1 MSYDRDKHRYYSKQK
16 YEAAIGTFATGI
28 VFLFVAIL
36 SLVLR
41 YFPAFDFIGLS
52 YWGVWLFIPAFFIF
66 IGGFSQLYTNNKFKK
81 AVKNA
86 ILDRG
91 NQSTFNLED
100 LALEVGIKPKD
111 VLRVLVDLR
120 SKGEIKYRFN
130 SDTGEIVL
138 GEEVS
143 YTPVENFQAPKK
155 LDSALPSEGKNYC
168 VYCGN
173 KIREGS
179 QYCAFCGSKL

>member
-1 MSYDRDKHRYYSKQK
+1 MSYDRDKQRYYSKQK

-28 VFLFVAIL
+28 VFLFVAII

-41 YFPAFDFIGLS
+41 YFPDFDFIGLS
-52 YWGVWLFIPAFFIF
+52 YWGYWLFIPAFFIF

-91 NQSTFNLED
+91 KQSTFNLED

-120 SKGEIKYRFN
+120 AIGAITYRFN
-130 SDTGEIVL
+130 SDTGEVIL
-138 GEEVS
+138 GEEIK
-143 YTPVENFQAPKK
+143 YAPAENFVAPKK
-155 LDSALPSEGKNYC
+155 IDSALPSEGKSYC

>member
-36 SLVLR
+36 SLVLNAIN
-41 YFPAFDFIGLS
+41 YSFIGLE
-52 YWGVWLFIPAFFIF
+52 YWGIFMFIPAFFIF
-66 IGGFSQLYTNNKFKK
+66 IGGFSQQYTNTKFKK

-91 NQSTFNLED
+91 QSSFNLED

-111 VLRVLVDLR
+111 VLRVLLDLR
-120 SKGEIKYRFN
+120 AKGEIKYRFN
-130 SDTGEIVL
+130 SDTGEVIL
-138 GEEVS
+138 GEDVS

>member
-1 MSYDRDKHRYYSKQK
+1 MSYDRDKQRYYSKQK

-41 YFPAFDFIGLS
+41 SFPQFDIIALS
-52 YWGVWLFIPAFFIF
+52 AWGYWLFIPAFFIF
-66 IGGFSQLYTNNKFKK
+66 IGGFSQLYTNSKFKK

-86 ILDRG
+86 LLDRG
-91 NQSTFNLED
+91 SQSTFNLED

-120 SKGEIKYRFN
+120 AKGQIKYRFN
-130 SDTGEIVL
+130 SDTGDIIL
-138 GEEVS
+138 GEDVS
-143 YTPVENFQAPKK
+143 YTPIANFEAPKK
-155 LDSALPSEGKNYC
+155 LESALPSEGKNYC

-179 QYCAFCGSKL
+179 KYCAFCGSKL